1 MFLVN
6 WFYSILGSL
15 GLYQKNGKLI
25 FLGLDNAGKTT
36 LLQMLKDD
44 RMAQMEPTTHPQ
56 SEELVMGNIRFRT
69 FDLGG
74 HEMARKIWR
83 DYFAAVDGVVFMV
96 DSADRDRFYLVK
108 QELDYLL
115 NAEELAN
122 VPFVILGNK
131 IDQRGAASE
140 DELRNVLGLPTYQGK
155 VEGMRPIEV
164 FMCSV
169 ARKQGYADGFKW
181 LSQFLS

>member
-1 MFLVN
+1 
-6 WFYSILGSL
+6 
-15 GLYQKNGKLI
+15 
-25 FLGLDNAGKTT
+25 
-36 LLQMLKDD
+36 
-44 RMAQMEPTTHPQ
+44 
-56 SEELVMGNIRFRT
+56 MGNIRFRT

-74 HEMARKIWR
+74 HEIARKIWR

-108 QELDYLL
+108 QELDGLL
-115 NAEELAN
+115 NTEELMN
-122 VPFVILGNK
+122 VPFVIFGNK
-131 IDQRGAASE
+131 IDMPQAASE
-140 DELRNVLGLPTYQGK
+140 DELRNILGLPPFQGK
-155 VEGMRPIEV
+155 IEGVRPAEV

>member
-1 MFLVN
+1 
-6 WFYSILGSL
+6 
-15 GLYQKNGKLI
+15 
-25 FLGLDNAGKTT
+25 
-36 LLQMLKDD
+36 
-44 RMAQMEPTTHPQ
+44 
-56 SEELVMGNIRFRT
+56 MGNIRFRT

-131 IDQRGAASE
+131 ID
-140 DELRNVLGLPTYQGK
+140 
-155 VEGMRPIEV
+155 
-164 FMCSV
+164 
-169 ARKQGYADGFKW
+169 
-181 LSQFLS
+181 